1 MCGGF
6 SKNQYP
12 LIDFVAVPSLVI
24 IEIIVLGI
32 YDVSWEKEKRK
43 RISR

>member
-24 IEIIVLGI
+24 IVLGI

>member
-6 SKNQYP
+6 SKKQYP

-24 IEIIVLGI
+24 VLGI
-32 YDVSWEKEKRK
+32 YVSREKEKRK

>member
-12 LIDFVAVPSLVI
+12 PLIDFVAVPSSLV
-24 IEIIVLGI
+24 IIVLGI